1 MNEPGVTVRSADDV
15 LRLLRRRVN
24 WNRTVIRVRS
34 PGVPGEDLLRWGI
47 DLNASLRECGCAL
60 GAQAAI
66 GSLVLCVTWQLTHG
80 TWSAWDWLWFALRTI
95 GIVFVAGG
103 AGKFL
108 GLALARA
115 RIMNIVREMRRFE
128 PGLMAEERTYVDMHE
143 VG

>member
-24 WNRTVIRVRS
+24 WNRTVVRVRS
-34 PGVPGEDLLRWGI
+34 PGAPGEALLRWGI
-47 DLNASLRECGCAL
+47 DLNASLRERGWAL
-60 GAQAAI
+60 AAQAAI

-80 TWSAWDWLWFALRTI
+80 TWSGWDWLWFALRTI

-115 RIMNIVREMRRFE
+115 RIMNIVKEMRRFE
-128 PGLMAEERTYVDMHE
+128 QALRTQERTYVDVRE